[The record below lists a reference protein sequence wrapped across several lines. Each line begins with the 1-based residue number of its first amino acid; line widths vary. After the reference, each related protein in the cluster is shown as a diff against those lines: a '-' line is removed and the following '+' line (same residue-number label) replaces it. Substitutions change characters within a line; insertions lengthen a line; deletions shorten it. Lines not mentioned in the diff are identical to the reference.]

1 MLLSRSCW
9 TLSCTVRVYSV
20 KFNDFC
26 SWHICLLVLFYNSAA
41 FKMKCTFRWV
51 VVVVAVA
58 DSCGSGSSSSSSISI
73 WCQPCVAV
81 SEADSVVKVAEWQQT
96 YYASDSGI
104 QSGATTARDDESS
117 TEYSGRKKYTG
128 STTTSTAP
136 AAAGGGDA
144 AAAGALESP
153 TGEAFS
159 WFQVLWCVVFRV
171 PPFICGILSLNMKKL
186 CVALLPANHLK
197 TKTEASPPSNN
208 PNHEH
213 AVKSSSSI

>member
-1 MLLSRSCW
+1 
-9 TLSCTVRVYSV
+9 
-20 KFNDFC
+20 
-26 SWHICLLVLFYNSAA
+26 
-41 FKMKCTFRWV
+41 MKCTYRWV

-58 DSCGSGSSSSSSISI
+58 DSCGSGSSSSSISI

-104 QSGATTARDDESS
+104 QSGATTVRDDESS

-136 AAAGGGDA
+136 AAAPAAAGGGDA

-159 WFQVLWCVVFRV
+159 WLQVLWCVVFRF
-171 PPFICGILSLNMKKL
+171 PLFIFGILSLNMKKL
-186 CVALLPANHLK
+186 CVALLPADHLK

-208 PNHEH
+208 PSLTN
-213 AVKSSSSI
+213 AVKSSTSIEVKQLTISSSPRVHDAGTFKANAPSRSSYIWSGQQKC